1 MHALVLGKFM
11 PLHRGH
17 LALVDFALAH
27 CDRLTILLCVEATE
41 PISGDDRERWLRAT
55 YTDHPKIY
63 VQRFDFLDR
72 DLPATSVS
80 SRQISALWA
89 ARLQELVP
97 TAQRIIGSEAYV
109 QYVAQYWGI
118 DYRIF
123 DVNRHQ
129 VNISATE
136 IRANPYRYRA
146 YLAPAARLDFVQRIV
161 LHGTESTG
169 KSTLTAYLA
178 DRYGTSFV
186 PETAR
191 EIVAHTDTV
200 VYEDLLLIADRQAE
214 AIQAAVP
221 KADGVLFIDTDVF
234 TTLAYARYLFGRE
247 LPLRAE
253 WLAAAKNH
261 HCLFTRA
268 DAPYVQDGTRL
279 KPEERKMLEAYHW
292 QARLESGVPTTE
304 ISGNE
309 WADRTRHAEAAV
321 ANILLLEKNEHNGE
335 TT

>member
-17 LALVDFALAH
+17 LALIDFALEH
-27 CDRLTILLCVEATE
+27 CDRLTVLLCVEATE
-41 PISGDDRERWLRAT
+41 PISGEDRERWLRST
-55 YTDHPKIY
+55 YANHPKISL
-63 VQRFDFLDR
+63 QRFDFLDA
-72 DLPATSVS
+72 DLPATSES

-89 ARLQELVP
+89 AQLQELVP

-109 QYVAQYWGI
+109 QYVAEYWGI

-123 DVNRHQ
+123 DVNRQQ
-129 VNISATE
+129 VKISATE
-136 IRANPYRYRA
+136 IRAKPYQHRA
-146 YLAPAARLDFVQRIV
+146 FLAPAAQPDFVQRIV

-169 KSTLTAYLA
+169 KSTLATHLA

-186 PETAR
+186 PEMAR
-191 EIVAHTDTV
+191 DIVAHTDTV
-200 VYEDLLLIADRQAE
+200 VYEDLFLIADRQAA
-214 AIQAAVP
+214 AIQAAVSE
-221 KADGVLFIDTDVF
+221 ADGVLFIDTDIF
-234 TTLAYARYLFGRE
+234 TTLAYARYLFKRE

-253 WLAAAKNH
+253 WLAAAKQQ

-279 KPEERKMLEAYHW
+279 QPGERKVLENFHW

-304 ISGNE
+304 IVGRE
-309 WADRTRHAEAAV
+309 WAERTSFAEAVV
-321 ANILLLEKNEHNGE
+321 AQVLLQEKHES
-335 TT
+335 